1 MKALVTGGAGFI
13 GSNIAMELDKEHE
26 VTVLDNFSNATEKN
40 LEGFKGDKIKGSIS
54 GFKWQKLDV
63 DVVFHEA
70 AISDT
75 RVMDENLMMQTNVEA
90 FRKMLEWA
98 SQNKVKVI
106 YASSAAV
113 YGNSPAPHRVSQPLT
128 PLNIY
133 GKSKVEMD
141 KVATEYF
148 NKMHVIGLRYFNV
161 FGPREAH
168 KDKFASMIYQL
179 AQQMKS
185 GKKPRIFTDGEQ
197 KRDHIYV
204 KDVLQANFKAIN
216 AKKSGI
222 ANVGIGKPTTYNEI
236 VRILNDVLDTNL
248 ETEYFEC
255 PYDFFQKHTEA
266 DLTEAKELFDYTPE
280 WSVEAGVKDYYKSGW
295 L

>member
-1 MKALVTGGAGFI
+1 
-13 GSNIAMELDKEHE
+13 
-26 VTVLDNFSNATEKN
+26 
-40 LEGFKGDKIKGSIS
+40 
-54 GFKWQKLDV
+54 
-63 DVVFHEA
+63 
-70 AISDT
+70 
-75 RVMDENLMMQTNVEA
+75 MDEKLMMRTNVES

-98 SQNKVKVI
+98 QPIGIKII

-148 NKMHVIGLRYFNV
+148 DKMHVIGLRYFNV

-179 AQQMKS
+179 AQQMKA

-197 KRDHIYV
+197 KR
-204 KDVLQANFKAIN
+204 
-216 AKKSGI
+216 
-222 ANVGIGKPTTYNEI
+222 
-236 VRILNDVLDTNL
+236 
-248 ETEYFEC
+248 
-255 PYDFFQKHTEA
+255 
-266 DLTEAKELFDYTPE
+266 E
-280 WSVEAGVKDYYKSGW
+280 WI
-295 L
+295 